1 LRWWGGWAEGEH
13 RDTLIKYLLDELN
26 TYEDDYNGM
35 LLPVQPDTDGSF
47 LGEPVNHRSTPL
59 VIQSLRNCPTFPS
72 LTRPIIPINV
82 SAPGIGSPQPHASN
96 YPSTPMSGA
105 VAKGRLLPTK
115 GLIVPDVPVT
125 RPDGTKSRRQ
135 DSWSIIVQHWE
146 SGDPAH
152 GLLTPLKDWPKEW
165 LTGPNKPLAMKH
177 NNRKMVA
184 LEFINQ
190 YHRNREDFLKAYPE
204 AEVGGSKLLTAINEA
219 RKKRGDLITRK

>member
-1 LRWWGGWAEGEH
+1 
-13 RDTLIKYLLDELN
+13 
-26 TYEDDYNGM
+26 
-35 LLPVQPDTDGSF
+35 V
-47 LGEPVNHRSTPL
+47 
-59 VIQSLRNCPTFPS
+59 
-72 LTRPIIPINV
+72 
-82 SAPGIGSPQPHASN
+82 
-96 YPSTPMSGA
+96 SGA

-125 RPDGTKSRRQ
+125 LPDGTKSRRQ

-190 YHRNREDFLKAYPE
+190 YESLVVVLPSSHIFSLCRYHRNKEDFLKAYPE

-219 RKKRGDLITRK
+219 RKERGDLITRK